1 MNTSAYEYIFNGNL
15 DNTVKALQVR
25 DFIQN
30 PEIFFNVYKSLKM
43 NDITI
48 EISIIQRSSSK
59 KRGTGFPT
67 HITFCDGMILDYYLS
82 YLSNQP
88 RDSCDISF
96 NIIRNNGQNKVTY
109 TNSHLS
115 DFVIFKNPFNIMI
128 IDKKLFKSNFKTL
141 NEVI

>member
-1 MNTSAYEYIFNGNL
+1 MNTSTYEYIFNGNL
-15 DNTVKALQVR
+15 DNTIKALQVR

-30 PEIFFNVYKSLKM
+30 PELFFNVYKSLKM
-43 NDITI
+43 NGITV
-48 EISIIQRSSSK
+48 EVSIIQKSSSK
-59 KRGTGFPT
+59 KKGTGFPT
-67 HITFCDGMILDYYLS
+67 HITFCDGIVLDYYLS
-82 YLSNQP
+82 YLSYQP
-88 RDSCDISF
+88 QDCCDISF
-96 NIIRNNGQNKVTY
+96 NIIHNNDCNKVTY